1 MATKSRAP
9 KKSTIAVDFSE
20 TETQQTIE
28 EGDYVLTVDEVEQ
41 KTSENSG
48 SDYLAITFKVAEG
61 TFKGKKVYHNCSLQ
75 PQALFNLRGLLE
87 ALGFDVPQGRMD
99 LDPADMIGESC
110 GASIAHETYQGKT
123 KARPVEFF
131 PADQVGEESSPAPQ
145 PAAKVVKA
153 AKVTKP
159 EPVEEPE
166 AEEEPEEKPVTR
178 SKKKKA
184 VGLSVGD
191 KVTFTDDEGND
202 REGSIS
208 AIEDGAYTVITG
220 VGKKA
225 EEWELEESDLTAA

>member
-28 EGDYVLTVDEVEQ
+28 EGDYLLTVDEVEQ
-41 KTSENSG
+41 KTSDNSG
-48 SDYLAITFKVAEG
+48 ADYLSICFKVAEG

-99 LDPADMIGESC
+99 LDPADMIGETC

-131 PADQVGEESSPAPQ
+131 SADQVDDNAAPPAPP
-145 PAAKVVKA
+145 PAT
-153 AKVTKP
+153 KVTKP
-159 EPVEEPE
+159 AKATPAPEP
-166 AEEEPEEKPVTR
+166 EEEPEPEAKPA
-178 SKKKKA
+178 SKKKKKA
-184 VGLSVGD
+184 GLSVGD
-191 KVTFTDDEGND
+191 KVKFTDDEGED
-202 REGSIS
+202 QTGTILS
-208 AIEDGAYTVITG
+208 IEDGSYTVATG
-220 VGKKA
+220 SGKNT
-225 EEWELEESDLTAA
+225 EEWELEESDLTAV

>member
-28 EGDYVLTVDEVEQ
+28 EGDYLLTVDEVEQ
-41 KTSENSG
+41 KTSDNSG
-48 SDYLAITFKVAEG
+48 ADYLSICFKVAEG

-99 LDPADMIGESC
+99 LDPADMIGETC

-131 PADQVGEESSPAPQ
+131 SADEVNSDET
-145 PAAKVVKA
+145 PAAKPSKPDPKA
-153 AKVTKP
+153 KATKP
-159 EPVEEPE
+159 APEP
-166 AEEEPEEKPVTR
+166 EEEPAAEEPPK
-178 SKKKKA
+178 SKKKKKA
-184 VGLSVGD
+184 GLSVGD
-191 KVTFTDDEGND
+191 KVKFTDDEGED
-202 REGSIS
+202 QTGTILS
-208 AIEDGAYTVITG
+208 IEDGSYTVATG
-220 VGKKA
+220 SGKNT
-225 EEWELEESDLTAA
+225 EEWELEESDLTAV